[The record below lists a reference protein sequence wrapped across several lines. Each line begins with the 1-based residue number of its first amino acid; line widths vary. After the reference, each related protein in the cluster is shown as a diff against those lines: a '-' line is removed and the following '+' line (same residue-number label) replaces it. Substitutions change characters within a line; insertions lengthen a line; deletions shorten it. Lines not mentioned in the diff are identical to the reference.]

1 MFESYYYR
9 KKDEKLLDIY
19 TLEDAD
25 ECQRTN
31 QIDKKRKCIPFKGM
45 FTRTLWPKN
54 VHDLGKLLKLTQNLL
69 LHIFDRGVETIIICK
84 MSVTRL

>member
-31 QIDKKRKCIPFKGM
+31 QNDKKRKCIPFKGM
-45 FTRTLWPKN
+45 FTRTLWHQN
-54 VHDLGKLLKLTQNLL
+54 VHDLDNPKPKFRKTNPKLVNT
-69 LHIFDRGVETIIICK
+69 HI
-84 MSVTRL
+84 

>member
-31 QIDKKRKCIPFKGM
+31 QNDKKRKCIPFKGM
-45 FTRTLWPKN
+45 FTRTLWPRN
-54 VHDLGKLLKLTQNLL
+54 VHDLDDPNL
-69 LHIFDRGVETIIICK
+69 IP
-84 MSVTRL
+84 